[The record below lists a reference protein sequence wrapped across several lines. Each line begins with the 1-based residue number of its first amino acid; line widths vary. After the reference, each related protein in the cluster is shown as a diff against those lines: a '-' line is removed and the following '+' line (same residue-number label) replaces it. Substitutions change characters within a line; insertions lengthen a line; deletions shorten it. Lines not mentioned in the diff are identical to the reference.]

1 MWANVWC
8 DFTFPSQVDMK
19 SILYLKGHFAK
30 MLKVY
35 EHKIAIALANT

>member
-1 MWANVWC
+1 MWAYVWRDC
-8 DFTFPSQVDMK
+8 TFASQVDMK

-35 EHKIAIALANT
+35 EHKITIALANA